1 MPLSSEP
8 FSVADS
14 LADAWD
20 DMVRRNRLLQ
30 HENDPAPGAS
40 KAPFRP
46 VAPDD
51 RLPMDLWQRAR
62 SWQVSNGAFPAFRT
76 AAPVGF
82 SRPGSPVSTRS
93 ARVPPSGPLTGRPGP
108 AARVARALNTIAS
121 APNTSAQVS
130 EDRVSGTLLRGPA
143 GDVRARGRI
152 AGLYRVGADGRLDPP
167 TGRPE
172 ISVSG
177 LKGEG
182 IDLPAHVRFYNTPTG
197 ELDVDLSGSIGV
209 GPLRVGKGV
218 YVIGAPDAAKHR

>member
-8 FSVADS
+8 FSVPDP
-14 LADAWD
+14 LAAAWD

-62 SWQVSNGAFPAFRT
+62 SWQVANGAFPALG
-76 AAPVGF
+76 APAPAGF
-82 SRPGSPVSTRS
+82 VRPGGPVSTTS
-93 ARVPPSGPLTGRPGP
+93 ARVPPSGPLTGRLGT

-121 APNTSAQVS
+121 APNTSAKVS
-130 EDRVSGTLLRGPA
+130 EDRVSGTLVRGPA

-152 AGLYRVGADGRLDPP
+152 AGLYRVGAGGTLDPP
-167 TGRPE
+167 TGRLE

-182 IDLPAHVRFYNTPTG
+182 IDLPSHVRFYNTSTG
-197 ELDVDLSGSIGV
+197 ELDVDLSGSIRV

-218 YVIGAPDAAKHR
+218 YVIGAPDAAKRR